1 MPGGGGPVGK
11 DAEQSQR
18 NMLLLGGGAVAAIG
32 AWYFMKSSPVR
43 PTGLSL
49 PLDSGPRTPAGS
61 SRPFEDGRFCSSRT
75 VPRGL
80 GLAL

>member
-32 AWYFMKSSPVR
+32 AWYFMKSSPEARKEYEHIKEGVKQNPG
-43 PTGLSL
+43 PTK
-49 PLDSGPRTPAGS
+49 
-61 SRPFEDGRFCSSRT
+61 
-75 VPRGL
+75 
-80 GLAL
+80 